1 MAIIWKQRH
10 KREITLQ
17 HIMVAVQ
24 EGAAAARIVRV
35 FGTHHSRR
43 HHGRHHFQEKPSSF
57 RRLMKTW
64 IALKRTRSATRASES
79 AQSSR
84 TISAI

>member
-1 MAIIWKQRH
+1 
-10 KREITLQ
+10 
-17 HIMVAVQ
+17 MVAVQ
-24 EGAAAARIVRV
+24 EEAAAARIVARV
-35 FGTHHSRR
+35 IGTHHSRR
-43 HHGRHHFQEKPSSF
+43 PHGRHHFQEKPSSS

-64 IALKRTRSATRASES
+64 KALKRTQSATRASES